1 MLPEALDA
9 AAVGPTM
16 EPAAPGAPGIAGRWT
31 SSAKCGVGS
40 APPNAD
46 SRVWFTLSHGIVN
59 EVYYPR
65 VDMAC
70 IRDLGLIV
78 TDDHGYVA
86 EEKRAAGFKLKQDD
100 PGIPAYRLTND
111 ALDGRWTIE
120 KHILVD
126 PQRDCLLQ
134 QIRFVPRRGTL
145 RDYRLHVLL
154 APHLVNRGAGN
165 TGWIGDYKGIE
176 MLFAFGS
183 GTALALA
190 ADAPWA
196 TRSAGFAGASD
207 GWQDLMRHGR
217 LSRVFTRADGGNVAL
232 IGEIDLAAC
241 QGFFTLALGFG
252 SSSGEAALRAR
263 SSLQDGFAIAD
274 LATKVGWQAWQQS
287 LLPLDRPA
295 RPHCDN
301 LYRVSTA
308 VLKCHRA
315 ENFPGGVI
323 ASLSIPW
330 GFNKGDEDLGGY
342 HLVWPRDLVETAGG
356 FLAAGA
362 RDEAR
367 KVLVYLQS
375 TQEPEGGW
383 PQNMWLDGSAYWT
396 GQQMD
401 ECAFPI
407 LLVDLL
413 HRNDALLHQDL
424 ERFWPMVRK
433 AAGFILRNGPATGQD
448 RWEEDGGFSPFTLA
462 VEIAAL
468 LAAASLARLQD
479 EREAAEYFE
488 ETADAWNED
497 VERWTYVTGTE
508 LATRVGVDGYYVRI
522 GALETAD
529 AASPAGGFVPI
540 KNRPASH
547 GRASAAEIVSPDALA
562 LVRFGLRSA
571 DDQRIRNTVK
581 VIDALLKVDLPQGPV
596 WYRYNEDGYGEH
608 EDGAPFDG
616 TGIGRAWP
624 LMTGERAH
632 YEVALGN
639 YPMAETL
646 LRTVEDSAGLGG
658 MLPEQVW
665 DADDIPSRELWR
677 GKPTG
682 SAMPLVWAHSEY
694 IKLVRSVRDQ
704 AVFDMPPQGVER
716 YQSSGFIPRFA
727 LWSTQAKRRAMAA
740 GRQLRIMLTE
750 PAIIHWSPDD
760 WQSVADVPSRET
772 GFGTHLADLPTDTL
786 PSGAI
791 VRFTLRWLVA
801 DRWEGVDYTVTVD

>member
-1 MLPEALDA
+1 MPPDALDA
-9 AAVGPTM
+9 PEIEPTI
-16 EPAAPGAPGIAGRWT
+16 EPAAPGGPGIAGRWT
-31 SSAKCGVGS
+31 SSAKCGVGA
-40 APPNAD
+40 APPSAD

-78 TDDHGYVA
+78 TDDHGYAA
-86 EEKRAAGFKLKQDD
+86 EEKRSAAFTLKQDD
-100 PGIPAYRLTND
+100 PGVPSYRLTND

-120 KHILVD
+120 KHILAD

-134 QIRFVPRRGTL
+134 QIRFVPRQGSL

-154 APHLVNRGAGN
+154 APHLVNQGADN
-165 TGWIGDYKGIE
+165 TGWIDAYKGVD
-176 MLFAFGS
+176 MLFAFGT

-190 ADAPWA
+190 TDAPWL
-196 TRSAGFAGASD
+196 TRSAGFAGVSD
-207 GWQDLMRHGR
+207 GWSDLMQHGKLR
-217 LSRVFTRADGGNVAL
+217 RVFTRAEGGNVAL
-232 IGEIDLAAC
+232 IGEIDLMAC
-241 QGFFTLALGFG
+241 QGLFTLALGFG
-252 SSSGEAALRAR
+252 SAAAEAALRAR
-263 SSLQDGFAIAD
+263 SSLQDGFAVAD
-274 LATKVGWQAWQQS
+274 LIAKAGWQAWQQS

-367 KVLVYLQS
+367 KVLAYLQS

-383 PQNMWLDGSAYWT
+383 PQNMWLDGSAYWN

-413 HRNDALLHQDL
+413 RRNDALLHQDL

-468 LAAASLARLQD
+468 LATASLARLQD
-479 EREAAEYFE
+479 ENEAADYFE

-540 KNRPASH
+540 KNRPASF
-547 GRASAAEIVSPDALA
+547 GRAGAAEIVSPDALA

-571 DDQRIRNTVK
+571 NDPRIRNTVK

-616 TGIGRAWP
+616 TGTGRAWP

-639 YPMAETL
+639 YSIAAAL

-716 YQSSGFIPRFA
+716 YQGSGFAPRFA
-727 LWSTQAKRRAMAA
+727 LWSPQAKRRAMAA

-760 WQSVADVPSRET
+760 WQTIADVPSRAT
-772 GFGTHLADLPTDTL
+772 GFGTHLADLPTETL

-791 VRFTLRWLVA
+791 VRFTLRWRAA